1 MDRCIDVARYDAE
14 ATRHYAAMSAQRER
28 AYFAF
33 FFRATEAEL
42 VQGGGELAP
51 SAQREPDLGG
61 LVGEPLELLALGNL
75 TVPIRNQSIET
86 PD

>member
-1 MDRCIDVARYDAE
+1 MLLVMMPMPPDTMPRCVPNVNGR
-14 ATRHYAAMSAQRER
+14 TSR
-28 AYFAF
+28 F
-33 FFRATEAEL
+33 FCRATEAEL

-61 LVGEPLELLALGNL
+61 LVGEPPELLAPVNL
-75 TVPIRNQSIET
+75 TMPIKNQSIET